1 MESRFNTLAK
11 SLLEKPLSVC
21 SEQEL
26 RGFVDQYPYFLPA
39 HLLLLSKLDKESEKY
54 SIQYQKSLLYYHDP
68 LSFENFLSEA
78 EEPLLD
84 DEENKASHAGNNE
97 MATDTDT
104 TNVQVVMVT
113 PPKIP
118 IDISSNTNDLP
129 LAFEPFHTVDYF
141 ASQGI
146 KPATEDVPKDKLGK
160 QLKSFTEWLKTMK
173 RIPPTE
179 IPVNEPL
186 VERQVESMAAH
197 SVQDADIVTESM
209 AEVWL
214 KQGNKEKAKATYQKL
229 SLLDPSKSAYFAAK
243 IQNLNEQKT
252 I

>member
-1 MESRFNTLAK
+1 MIYKFK
-11 SLLEKPLSVC
+11 
-21 SEQEL
+21 
-26 RGFVDQYPYFLPA
+26 
-39 HLLLLSKLDKESEKY
+39 
-54 SIQYQKSLLYYHDP
+54 IQKKI
-68 LSFENFLSEA
+68 EN
-78 EEPLLD
+78 
-84 DEENKASHAGNNE
+84 
-97 MATDTDT
+97 
-104 TNVQVVMVT
+104 
-113 PPKIP
+113 
-118 IDISSNTNDLP
+118 
-129 LAFEPFHTVDYF
+129 
-141 ASQGI
+141 
-146 KPATEDVPKDKLGK
+146 
-160 QLKSFTEWLKTMK
+160 